1 MDRHIVKYTEM
12 HPEKEDNMKV
22 LFLGNSYTYFND
34 LPAMTAELAQAAGID
49 LITDSITRGGA
60 YLHQFADP
68 ADELYGKWRAVYEK
82 DRWDCVVFQ
91 NQSFHPVK
99 DPAAFRQ
106 AALDMQKL
114 LRPGQRI
121 LLYQTWAYK
130 YGSDKLAGTG
140 LAYDEMLT
148 RMVSSCGAAA
158 DAVGGEAVPVGQAF
172 AQVRALHPEIE
183 LYNPDGSHPSPAGT
197 YLAACLSLAKISG
210 HSPLYFAIPE
220 CVSVEEGG
228 ILRSAADWMTALVGV

>member
-1 MDRHIVKYTEM
+1 
-12 HPEKEDNMKV
+12 MKV

-34 LPAMTAELAQAAGID
+34 LPAMVQWLAEQTGND
-49 LITDSITRGGA
+49 VQTDSVTRGGA

-68 ADELYGKWRAVYEK
+68 ADELYTLWQEKYRAAA
-82 DRWDCVVFQ
+82 WDAVVCQ

-106 AALDMQKL
+106 AALDVQALCRPEQKFFF
-114 LRPGQRI
+114 
-121 LLYQTWAYK
+121 YQTWAYK

-140 LAYDEMLT
+140 LSYDEMLT
-148 RMVSSCGAAA
+148 RMVQSYAGAAE
-158 DAVGGEAVPVGQAF
+158 AVSGAVVPVGETF

-197 YLAACLSLAKISG
+197 YLAACLFLAVLTG
-210 HSPLYFAIPE
+210 HSPLYFPVPE
-220 CVSVEEGG
+220 NVPAEDGE
-228 ILRSAADWMTALVGV
+228 ILRTIADWQMNGGHKAK